1 MKTFVTSGLGSQQS
15 LENIQD
21 EKIPVYDTL
30 SDAQSDLANL
40 EEGQIIATR
49 DYGTS
54 APVVT
59 MDTFKAVVA
68 ASSDFADFQSRVAA
82 L

>member
-1 MKTFVTSGLGSQQS
+1 MKTFVTTGVGSQQS
-15 LENIQD
+15 IENIQD

-30 SDAQSDLANL
+30 SDAQADLANL
-40 EEGQIIATR
+40 AEGQIIATR

-59 MDTFKAVVA
+59 MDIFKAVVA

>member
-1 MKTFVTSGLGSQQS
+1 MKTFVSSGVGSQQS
-15 LENIQD
+15 LENTHN
-21 EKIPVYDTL
+21 EKMPIYDTL
-30 SDAQSDLANL
+30 ADAEADLANL
-40 EEGQIIATR
+40 DEGQIIGTK
-49 DYGTS
+49 DYGTP

-59 MDTFKAVVA
+59 MDIFKAVVA

>member
-1 MKTFVTSGLGSQQS
+1 MKTFVTEGLGSQQS

-30 SDAQSDLANL
+30 ADAQADLSNL

-49 DYGTS
+49 DYGNP
-54 APVVT
+54 APVLP
-59 MDTFKAVVA
+59 MNTFKAVVA